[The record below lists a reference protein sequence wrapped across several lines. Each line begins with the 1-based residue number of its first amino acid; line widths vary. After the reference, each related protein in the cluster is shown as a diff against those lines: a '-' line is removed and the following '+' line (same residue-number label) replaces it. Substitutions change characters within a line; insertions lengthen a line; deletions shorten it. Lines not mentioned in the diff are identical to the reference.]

1 VIRNFSLSLCWLSLF
16 TFLLIAMQAFLPY
29 TIPLDMATQAD
40 IVFTVLPKIFVLGF
54 IPAIIA
60 ELVQGD

>member
-1 VIRNFSLSLCWLSLF
+1 
-16 TFLLIAMQAFLPY
+16 MQAFLPY